1 MSVFDT
7 FTSLGLP
14 NQVCKLLA
22 ILSFLPVPEYPK
34 MQAVVALL
42 ARGNQDEEAIPGEQA
57 KAGLHSPQYDC
68 FLLNRLAQRCNL
80 HVQVSCLLHLK
91 EMNVFHVNT
100 FLFLPKKIEENS
112 ETTVPWNCC
121 FYVALYSNQN

>member
-1 MSVFDT
+1 MIH

-14 NQVCKLLA
+14 NQVYKLLA

-57 KAGLHSPQYDC
+57 KAGLHSPQNDC
-68 FLLNRLAQRCNL
+68 FLLNRWAQRCNL

-91 EMNVFHVNT
+91 AMNVFHINK
-100 FLFLPKKIEENS
+100 FLSLPKKMEENS
-112 ETTVPWNCC
+112 ETTDPWNCC